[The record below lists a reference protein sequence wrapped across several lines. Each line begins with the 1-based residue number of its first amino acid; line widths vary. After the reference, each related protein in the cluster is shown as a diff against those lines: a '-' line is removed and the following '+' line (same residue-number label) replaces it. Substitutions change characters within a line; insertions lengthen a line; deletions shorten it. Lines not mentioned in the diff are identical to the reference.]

1 MTLLEEASRPF
12 GDKRLTS
19 GPSHLGK
26 VSGSSS
32 PGWTPIR
39 AAHGSSAS
47 LTPQG
52 FTVCSLH
59 SLRSPN
65 STAPNKGPASVR
77 RKREWTRG
85 VPHTIPYP
93 PASEPGDYPLRARC
107 PRPRS
112 VCAGVCV
119 CWGM

>member
-32 PGWTPIR
+32 PGRTPIR

-77 RKREWTRG
+77 RKQGSGPVGSLTPSHTRR
-85 VPHTIPYP
+85 PQN
-93 PASEPGDYPLRARC
+93 PGTTP
-107 PRPRS
+107 
-112 VCAGVCV
+112 
-119 CWGM
+119 